1 MFCSP
6 FSFKNRYGILAGPQS
21 CSHVLKISQSESLKY
36 VVGDVSLNISPSVG
50 VYNVY
55 PSEICENIVDK
66 LKEDNSFLKY
76 RVELVDSL
84 MFDTTQQALALAA
97 RLAIYEKKIEEYEN
111 NKHKV
116 TVTMYHPVSG
126 QTDDT
131 PNITADGSVI
141 RINNA
146 SEYRYIGVSRNML
159 IRNKGF
165 LNFGDYIWL
174 DAGKKSGVYQV
185 RDVMNK
191 RFVNRVDILET
202 PGTDP
207 YKYNEASLRRINIAY
222 NDF

>member
-1 MFCSP
+1 MNNELI
-6 FSFKNRYGILAGPQS
+6 KTIVIILLS
-21 CSHVLKISQSESLKY
+21 VVLVLHSVEKKKIIDELT
-36 VVGDVSLNISPSVG
+36 
-50 VYNVY
+50 
-55 PSEICENIVDK
+55 EN
-66 LKEDNSFLKY
+66 NSFLQHK
-76 RVELVDSL
+76 VELADSL
-84 MFDTTQQALALAA
+84 IFDTTQNGLELALT
-97 RLAIYEKKIEEYEN
+97 LITYEKKIEEYEN

-131 PNITADGSVI
+131 PNITADGSII

-146 SEYRYIGVSRNML
+146 SEYRYIAVARNML
-159 IRNKGF
+159 IRNGGF

-202 PGTDP
+202 PGTIP
-207 YKYNEASLRRINIAY
+207 YKYSEASIRRINIALWR
-222 NDF
+222 NSDEDL

>member
-1 MFCSP
+1 MSI
-6 FSFKNRYGILAGPQS
+6 YI
-21 CSHVLKISQSESLKY
+21 
-36 VVGDVSLNISPSVG
+36 VG
-50 VYNVY
+50 VIKMNKETVKTIVIILL
-55 PSEICENIVDK
+55 SVIFVSHSIEKKNIIDELTEN
-66 LKEDNSFLKY
+66 NSFLKY
-76 RVELVDSL
+76 KIELADSL
-84 MFDTTQQALALAA
+84 VFDTTQHGLKLALT
-97 RLAIYEKKIEEYEN
+97 LATYERKIEEYEN

-116 TVTMYHPVSG
+116 TVTMYHPVSD

-141 RINNA
+141 RINSA
-146 SEYRYIGVSRNML
+146 SEYRYVAVSRNML

-202 PGTDP
+202 PGTIP
-207 YKYNEASLRRINIAY
+207 YKYNEASLRRINVAY
-222 NDF
+222 VDF

>member
-1 MFCSP
+1 MIDTFFN
-6 FSFKNRYGILAGPQS
+6 FSMSIYIIGVRKMKKETVKTIVIILLS
-21 CSHVLKISQSESLKY
+21 LIFVSH
-36 VVGDVSLNISPSVG
+36 SV
-50 VYNVY
+50 
-55 PSEICENIVDK
+55 EKKNIVDE
-66 LKEDNSFLKY
+66 LKEDKSFLQRK
-76 RVELVDSL
+76 VEVTDSL
-84 MFDTTQQALALAA
+84 IFDTTQHALELSAKLAV
-97 RLAIYEKKIEEYEN
+97 YEKKIEEYEN
-111 NKHKV
+111 NKHQV
-116 TVTMYHPVSG
+116 TVTMYHPVSR

-146 SEYRYIGVSRNML
+146 SEYKYVAVSQNML
-159 IRNKGF
+159 IRDGGF

-202 PGTDP
+202 PGTRP
-207 YKYNEASLRRINIAY
+207 YKYSKASMRRISFAY

>member
-1 MFCSP
+1 MNIELIKTIVIILLSVVFVSH
-6 FSFKNRYGILAGPQS
+6 SVEKNQIIDELT
-21 CSHVLKISQSESLKY
+21 
-36 VVGDVSLNISPSVG
+36 
-50 VYNVY
+50 
-55 PSEICENIVDK
+55 EN
-66 LKEDNSFLKY
+66 NSFLQHK
-76 RVELVDSL
+76 VELADSL
-84 MFDTTQQALALAA
+84 IFDTTQNGLELALT
-97 RLAIYEKKIEEYEN
+97 LITYEKKIEEYEN

-131 PNITADGSVI
+131 PNITADGSII

-146 SEYRYIGVSRNML
+146 SEYRYIAVARNML
-159 IRNKGF
+159 IRNGGF

-202 PGTDP
+202 PGTIP
-207 YKYNEASLRRINIAY
+207 YKYSEASLRRINIALWRNSDEDLY
-222 NDF
+222 

>member
-1 MFCSP
+1 MSI
-6 FSFKNRYGILAGPQS
+6 YI
-21 CSHVLKISQSESLKY
+21 
-36 VVGDVSLNISPSVG
+36 VG
-50 VYNVY
+50 VRKMNNELIKTIVIILL
-55 PSEICENIVDK
+55 SVVFVSHSVEKNQIIDELTEN
-66 LKEDNSFLKY
+66 NSFLQHK
-76 RVELVDSL
+76 VKLADSL
-84 MFDTTQQALALAA
+84 IFDTTQNGLELALT
-97 RLAIYEKKIEEYEN
+97 LITYEKKIEEYEN

-116 TVTMYHPVSG
+116 TVTMYHPVSD

-141 RINNA
+141 RINSA
-146 SEYRYIGVSRNML
+146 SEYRYVAVSRNML

-185 RDVMNK
+185 RDVMNR

-202 PGTDP
+202 PGVKP
-207 YKYNEASLRRINIAY
+207 YKYSKASMRRISFAY

>member
-1 MFCSP
+1 MNNELI
-6 FSFKNRYGILAGPQS
+6 KTIVIILLS
-21 CSHVLKISQSESLKY
+21 VVLVLHSVEKKKIIDELT
-36 VVGDVSLNISPSVG
+36 
-50 VYNVY
+50 
-55 PSEICENIVDK
+55 EN
-66 LKEDNSFLKY
+66 NSFLQHK
-76 RVELVDSL
+76 VELADSL
-84 MFDTTQQALALAA
+84 IFDTTQNGLELALT
-97 RLAIYEKKIEEYEN
+97 LITYEKKIEEYEN

-131 PNITADGSVI
+131 PNITADGSII

-146 SEYRYIGVSRNML
+146 SEYRYIAVARNML
-159 IRNKGF
+159 IRNGGF

-202 PGTDP
+202 PGTIP
-207 YKYNEASLRRINIAY
+207 YKYSEASIRRINIALWRNSDEDLY
-222 NDF
+222 